1 MKISVV
7 LSTYERAR
15 DLALVLAGYA
25 LQDDPDFEVV
35 VADDGSGPE
44 TATAIAEAVHAGLPV
59 THVWHPDRGF
69 RKTESLDRAILRST
83 GDYLVFSDGDCIP
96 RPDFVGT
103 HRRLA
108 APRRFLSGGYV
119 RLPPAL
125 SAGLTAQD
133 VRTGWVWS
141 GRALRRRGVARGA
154 AVLRLL
160 PAGMVATALD
170 RITPTRA
177 SWNGMN
183 ASTWREAVVAV
194 NGFDL
199 DLEYGGLDREFGQ
212 RLENLGYRGLQV
224 RHRAVLLHLHHER
237 PYRDRA
243 VAARQRDL
251 REVVR
256 STGRTRAPRGIGEL
270 PEVSTTPPWEHGE
283 AWSAP
288 EGAQAPERT
297 EAPNR
302 RDG

>member
-7 LSTYERAR
+7 LSTYERPR
-15 DLALVLAGYA
+15 DLGLVLAGYA

-44 TATAIAEAVHAGLPV
+44 TAARVAEAARAGLPV
-59 THVWHPDRGF
+59 AHVWHPDRGF

-83 GDYLVFSDGDCIP
+83 GDYLIFSDGDCIP
-96 RPDFVGT
+96 RPDFVST

-108 APRRFLSGGYV
+108 VPRRFLSGGYV

-125 SAGLTAQD
+125 SAELTARD
-133 VRTGWVWS
+133 VRAGWIWE
-141 GRALRRRGVARGA
+141 GRALRRRGVARRA
-154 AVLRLL
+154 AALRLR
-160 PAGMVATALD
+160 PAGVLATALD
-170 RITPTRA
+170 RVTPTRA

-183 ASTWREAVVAV
+183 SSTWREAVLAV

-199 DLEYGGLDREFGQ
+199 ELQYGGLDREFGQ

-243 VAARQRDL
+243 VAARQQEL
-251 REVVR
+251 REVVS
-256 STGRTRAPRGIGEL
+256 STGRTRTPRGIGEL
-270 PEVSTTPPWEHGE
+270 PDVSTTPPRESGE
-283 AWSAP
+283 AWSEGRAP
-288 EGAQAPERT
+288 DGR
-297 EAPNR
+297 EAPNG
-302 RDG
+302 RDV

>member
-1 MKISVV
+1 VKISVV

-15 DLALVLAGYA
+15 DLSLVLAGYA

-44 TATAIAEAVHAGLPV
+44 TTAAIAKAARVGLPV
-59 THVWHPDRGF
+59 AHVWHPDRGF
-69 RKTESLDRAILRST
+69 RKTESLDRAVLRSA

-96 RPDFVGT
+96 RPDFVST

-119 RLPPAL
+119 RLSPAL
-125 SAGLTAQD
+125 SAELTVQD
-133 VRTGWVWS
+133 VRAGWIWS
-141 GRALRRRGVARGA
+141 GRALRRRGVARRA
-154 AVLRLL
+154 AALRLR
-160 PAGMVATALD
+160 PAGGLAAALD
-170 RITPTRA
+170 RVTPTRA

-183 ASTWREAVVAV
+183 ASTWREAVLAV

-199 DLEYGGLDREFGQ
+199 DLRYGGLDREFGE
-212 RLENLGYRGLQV
+212 RLENLGYRGVQV

-243 VAARQRDL
+243 VAARQREL

-270 PEVSTTPPWEHGE
+270 PDVSTTPPWEGS
-283 AWSAP
+283 AWSVP
-288 EGAQAPERT
+288 GGRQVLDGRK
-297 EAPNR
+297 APNGR
-302 RDG
+302 EA